1 MEQRKRKITDAEMK
15 EWLETQYDLNE
26 NGCWVWKNNKSN
38 RGYGSTQ
45 YKGKIYKVHRLYWIL
60 SGRSLPDDLHILHGK
75 DCVTS
80 CFNPYHL
87 TPGTP
92 IQNALDRHRDGTMRQ
107 AKLTREQIL
116 DIRSRVDTTY
126 KQLAEEFGVSRQQIS
141 RIISGERWTWL

>member
-1 MEQRKRKITDAEMK
+1 MEQRKRKITDMEMK

-26 NGCWVWKNNKSN
+26 NGCWVWKNNKSI

-45 YKGKIYKVHRLYWIL
+45 YKGKLYKVHRLYWTLCGRVL
-60 SGRSLPDDLHILHGK
+60 SDDLHILHGK
-75 DCVTS
+75 GCVTS
-80 CFNPYHL
+80 CFNPDHL

-107 AKLTREQIL
+107 AKLTREQVL
-116 DIRSRVDTTY
+116 DIRSRVDTKY

-141 RIISGERWTWL
+141 RILSGERWTWF